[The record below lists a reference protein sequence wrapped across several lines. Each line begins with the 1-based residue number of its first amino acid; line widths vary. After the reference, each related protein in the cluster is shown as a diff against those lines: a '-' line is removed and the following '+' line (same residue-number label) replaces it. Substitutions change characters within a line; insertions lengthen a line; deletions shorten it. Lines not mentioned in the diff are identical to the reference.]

1 MSEEQVEAKENV
13 AEELTEWSELDL
25 SPTSEQEKIEFEV
38 EDAEPEVES
47 KPEVEEASPEP
58 AAAEASKELPEL
70 EGIETKGAEKRIRQL
85 VKQKKEREARIE
97 QLEAERQQLLETV
110 TERDKNAV
118 DMHKLSYD
126 QSAKQLQQQAEL
138 AKQSYLTAYDSG
150 DKENMLKAQ
159 ELLNQTQVELNNIEQ
174 NKNQLSQYERTLEAR
189 ETQRQQQQLQAQ
201 QQQQQQQVD
210 TSEYDPMAVEWSQK
224 PENNWFGSDNIMTV
238 AALTID
244 AQLKEEGYNPAS
256 PDFYQEVDS
265 RMRQEFPHK
274 FNQQVVEQEV
284 PAQRATQQVVAGQSR
299 SPTNS
304 SSKKVKLTQED
315 VRMAQ
320 KWNIPLEKYAAEKA
334 RADRAAG
341 EYVPIGRQFSA

>member
-13 AEELTEWSELDL
+13 AEELTEWSEVDL
-25 SPTSEQEKIEFEV
+25 SPASEQEKIEFEV
-38 EDAEPEVES
+38 EGAEPEVES

-58 AAAEASKELPEL
+58 AAAVEASKELPEL

-85 VKQKKEREARIE
+85 VKQKKEREARIA

-118 DMHKLSYD
+118 DMHKVNYD

-150 DKENMLKAQ
+150 DKESMLKAQ

-174 NKNQLSQYERTLEAR
+174 NKNQLSQYEKTLEAR
-189 ETQRQQQQLQAQ
+189 EAQRQQQLQAQ
-201 QQQQQQQVD
+201 QQQEQQQAD
-210 TSEYDPMAVEWSQK
+210 TSDYDPMAVEWSQK
-224 PENNWFGSDNIMTV
+224 PENSWFGSDNIMTV

-341 EYVPIGRQFSA
+341 EYVPISR

>member
-13 AEELTEWSELDL
+13 AEELTEWSEVDL
-25 SPTSEQEKIEFEV
+25 SPASEQEKVEFEV
-38 EDAEPEVES
+38 EGAEPEVES
-47 KPEVEEASPEP
+47 KPEVEEASR
-58 AAAEASKELPEL
+58 
-70 EGIETKGAEKRIRQL
+70 AEKRIRQL
-85 VKQKKEREARIE
+85 VKQKKEREARIA

-110 TERDKNAV
+110 AERDKSTV
-118 DMHKLSYD
+118 DMHKVTYD

-150 DKENMLKAQ
+150 DKESMLKAQ

-174 NKNQLSQYERTLEAR
+174 HKNQLSQYERTIEAR
-189 ETQRQQQQLQAQ
+189 EAQRQQQLQLQAQ
-201 QQQQQQQVD
+201 QQQQQQQQAD
-210 TSEYDPMAVEWSQK
+210 TSDYDPMAVEWSRK
-224 PENNWFGSDNIMTV
+224 PENSWFGSDNIMTV

-244 AQLKEEGYNPAS
+244 AQLKEEGYNPSS

-341 EYVPIGRQFSA
+341 EYVPISR

>member
-13 AEELTEWSELDL
+13 AEELTEWSEVDL
-25 SPTSEQEKIEFEV
+25 SPTNEQEKIEFEV
-38 EDAEPEVES
+38 EGAEPEVES
-47 KPEVEEASPEP
+47 KPEVEEASSEP
-58 AAAEASKELPEL
+58 AAEAASAEASKDLPEL

-85 VKQKKEREARIE
+85 VKQKKEREARIA

-118 DMHKLSYD
+118 DMHKVSYD

-174 NKNQLSQYERTLEAR
+174 NKNQLSQYEKTLEAR
-189 ETQRQQQQLQAQ
+189 EAQRQQQLQAQ
-201 QQQQQQQVD
+201 QQQQAD
-210 TSEYDPMAVEWSQK
+210 TSDYDPMAVEWSQK
-224 PENNWFGSDNIMTV
+224 PENSWFGSDNIMTV

-274 FNQQVVEQEV
+274 FNQQVVAQEV

-341 EYVPIGRQFSA
+341 EYVPISG

>member
-13 AEELTEWSELDL
+13 AEELTEWSEVDL
-25 SPTSEQEKIEFEV
+25 SPTNEQEKIEFEV
-38 EDAEPEVES
+38 EGAEPEVES
-47 KPEVEEASPEP
+47 KPEVEEASSEP
-58 AAAEASKELPEL
+58 AAAEAASAEASKDLPEL

-85 VKQKKEREARIE
+85 VKQKKEREARIA

-118 DMHKLSYD
+118 DMHKVSYD

-174 NKNQLSQYERTLEAR
+174 NKNQLSQYEKTLEAR
-189 ETQRQQQQLQAQ
+189 EAQRQQQLQAQ
-201 QQQQQQQVD
+201 QQQQQAD
-210 TSEYDPMAVEWSQK
+210 TSDYDPMAVEWSQK
-224 PENNWFGSDNIMTV
+224 PENSWFGSDNIMTV

-274 FNQQVVEQEV
+274 FNQQVVAQEV

-341 EYVPIGRQFSA
+341 EYVPISG

>member
-13 AEELTEWSELDL
+13 AEELTEWSEVDL
-25 SPTSEQEKIEFEV
+25 SPTNEQEKIEFEV
-38 EDAEPEVES
+38 EGAEPEVES

-58 AAAEASKELPEL
+58 AAAAEASKELPEL

-85 VKQKKEREARIE
+85 VKQKKEREARIA

-118 DMHKLSYD
+118 DMHKVNYD

-189 ETQRQQQQLQAQ
+189 EAQRQQQLQAQ
-201 QQQQQQQVD
+201 QQQQQAD
-210 TSEYDPMAVEWSQK
+210 TSDYDSMAVEWSQR
-224 PENNWFGSDNIMTV
+224 PENSWFGSDNIMTV

-274 FNQQVVEQEV
+274 FNQQVVAQEV

-341 EYVPIGRQFSA
+341 EYVPISR

>member
-13 AEELTEWSELDL
+13 AEELTEWSEVDL

-58 AAAEASKELPEL
+58 AAVEAEASKELPEL

-85 VKQKKEREARIE
+85 VKQKKEREARIA

-118 DMHKLSYD
+118 DMHKVNYD

-189 ETQRQQQQLQAQ
+189 EAQRQQQQQLQAQ
-201 QQQQQQQVD
+201 QQQQQQAD
-210 TSEYDPMAVEWSQK
+210 TSDYDPMAVEWSQK

-341 EYVPIGRQFSA
+341 EYVPISG

>member
-13 AEELTEWSELDL
+13 AEELTEWSEVDL

-58 AAAEASKELPEL
+58 AAVEAEASKELPEL

-85 VKQKKEREARIE
+85 VKQKKEREARIA

-118 DMHKLSYD
+118 DMHKVNYD

-189 ETQRQQQQLQAQ
+189 EAQRQQQQQLQAQ
-201 QQQQQQQVD
+201 QQQQQQAD
-210 TSEYDPMAVEWSQK
+210 TSDYDPMAVEWSQK

-274 FNQQVVEQEV
+274 FNQQVIEQEV
-284 PAQRATQQVVAGQSR
+284 PTQRATQQVVAGQSR

-341 EYVPIGRQFSA
+341 EYVPISG

>member
-13 AEELTEWSELDL
+13 AEELTEWSEVDL
-25 SPTSEQEKIEFEV
+25 SPASEQEKIEFEV

-47 KPEVEEASPEP
+47 KPEVEEAPSAPTVEEP
-58 AAAEASKELPEL
+58 KEIPEL

-85 VKQKKEREARIE
+85 VKQKKERDDRIA

-118 DMHKLSYD
+118 DMHKVNYD

-189 ETQRQQQQLQAQ
+189 ETQRQQQLQTQ
-201 QQQQQQQVD
+201 QQQQAD
-210 TSEYDPMAVEWSQK
+210 TSDYDPMAVEWSQK
-224 PENNWFGSDNIMTV
+224 PENSWFGSDNIMTV

-274 FNQQVVEQEV
+274 FNQQVIEQEV
-284 PAQRATQQVVAGQSR
+284 PTQKATQQVVAGQSR

-341 EYVPIGRQFSA
+341 EYVPIGR

>member
-13 AEELTEWSELDL
+13 AEELTEWSEVDL

-38 EDAEPEVES
+38 EDAEPEMES
-47 KPEVEEASPEP
+47 KPEVEEASPEPP

-85 VKQKKEREARIE
+85 VKQKKEREARIA
-97 QLEAERQQLLETV
+97 QLEAERQQLLESV

-118 DMHKLSYD
+118 DMHKVSYD
-126 QSAKQLQQQAEL
+126 QSARQLQQQAEL

-189 ETQRQQQQLQAQ
+189 EAQRQQQQLQA
-201 QQQQQQQVD
+201 QQQQQVD

-341 EYVPIGRQFSA
+341 EYVPISG

>member
-13 AEELTEWSELDL
+13 AEELTEWSEVDL
-25 SPTSEQEKIEFEV
+25 SPTNEQEKIEFEV

-58 AAAEASKELPEL
+58 AAAAEASKELPEL

-85 VKQKKEREARIE
+85 VKQKKEREARIA

-118 DMHKLSYD
+118 DMHKVSYD

-189 ETQRQQQQLQAQ
+189 ETQRQQQQ
-201 QQQQQQQVD
+201 QQQVD

-256 PDFYQEVDS
+256 PDFYQEVDL

-341 EYVPIGRQFSA
+341 EYVPISG

>member
-47 KPEVEEASPEP
+47 KSEVEEASPEP

-85 VKQKKEREARIE
+85 VKQKKEREARIA
-97 QLEAERQQLLETV
+97 QLEAERQQLLESV

-118 DMHKLSYD
+118 DMHKVSYD

-189 ETQRQQQQLQAQ
+189 EVERQQQLQAQ
-201 QQQQQQQVD
+201 Q
-210 TSEYDPMAVEWSQK
+210 
-224 PENNWFGSDNIMTV
+224 
-238 AALTID
+238 
-244 AQLKEEGYNPAS
+244 
-256 PDFYQEVDS
+256 
-265 RMRQEFPHK
+265 
-274 FNQQVVEQEV
+274 
-284 PAQRATQQVVAGQSR
+284 
-299 SPTNS
+299 
-304 SSKKVKLTQED
+304 
-315 VRMAQ
+315 
-320 KWNIPLEKYAAEKA
+320 
-334 RADRAAG
+334 
-341 EYVPIGRQFSA
+341 

>member
-13 AEELTEWSELDL
+13 AEELTEWSEVDL
-25 SPTSEQEKIEFEV
+25 SPTNEQEKIEFEV

-58 AAAEASKELPEL
+58 ASVEAEASKELPEL

-85 VKQKKEREARIE
+85 VKQKKEREARIA

-118 DMHKLSYD
+118 DMHKVSYD

-341 EYVPIGRQFSA
+341 EYVPISR

>member
-13 AEELTEWSELDL
+13 AEELTEWSEVDL

-58 AAAEASKELPEL
+58 AAEASKELPEL

-85 VKQKKEREARIE
+85 VKQKKEREARIA

-118 DMHKLSYD
+118 DMHKVSYD

-189 ETQRQQQQLQAQ
+189 EAQRQQQQQLQQQAQ
-201 QQQQQQQVD
+201 QQQAD
-210 TSEYDPMAVEWSQK
+210 TSDYDPMAVEWSQK
-224 PENNWFGSDNIMTV
+224 PENSWFGSDNIMTV

-341 EYVPIGRQFSA
+341 EYVPISG

>member
-1 MSEEQVEAKENV
+1 MSEEQVEAKEYV
-13 AEELTEWSELDL
+13 AEELTEWSEVDL
-25 SPTSEQEKIEFEV
+25 SPTNEQEKIEFEV

-58 AAAEASKELPEL
+58 ASVEAEASKELPEL

-85 VKQKKEREARIE
+85 VKQKKEREARIA

-118 DMHKLSYD
+118 DMHKVSYD

-150 DKENMLKAQ
+150 DKESMLKAQ

-189 ETQRQQQQLQAQ
+189 EAQRQQQQLQAQ
-201 QQQQQQQVD
+201 QQQQQVD
-210 TSEYDPMAVEWSQK
+210 SSEYDPMAVEWSQK

-341 EYVPIGRQFSA
+341 EYVPISR

>member
-13 AEELTEWSELDL
+13 AEELTEWSEVDL
-25 SPTSEQEKIEFEV
+25 SPASEQEKIEFEV
-38 EDAEPEVES
+38 EGAEPEVES
-47 KPEVEEASPEP
+47 KPEVEEASPQP
-58 AAAEASKELPEL
+58 AAVEASKELPEL

-85 VKQKKEREARIE
+85 VKQKKEREARIA

-118 DMHKLSYD
+118 DMHKVNYD

-150 DKENMLKAQ
+150 DKESMLKAQ
-159 ELLNQTQVELNNIEQ
+159 ERLNQTQVELNNIEQ

-189 ETQRQQQQLQAQ
+189 EAQRQQQLQAQ
-201 QQQQQQQVD
+201 QQQQEQQQAD
-210 TSEYDPMAVEWSQK
+210 TSDYDPMAVEWSQK
-224 PENNWFGSDNIMTV
+224 PENSWFGSDNIMTV

-341 EYVPIGRQFSA
+341 EYVPISR

>member
-13 AEELTEWSELDL
+13 AEELTEWSEVDL
-25 SPTSEQEKIEFEV
+25 SPASEQEKIEFEV
-38 EDAEPEVES
+38 EGAEPEVES

-58 AAAEASKELPEL
+58 AAVEASKELPEL

-85 VKQKKEREARIE
+85 VKQKKEREARIA

-110 TERDKNAV
+110 AERDKSTV
-118 DMHKLSYD
+118 DMHKINYD

-189 ETQRQQQQLQAQ
+189 EAQRQQQLQAQ
-201 QQQQQQQVD
+201 QQQEQQQAD
-210 TSEYDPMAVEWSQK
+210 TSDYDPMAVEWSQK
-224 PENNWFGSDNIMTV
+224 PENSWFGSDNIMTV

-341 EYVPIGRQFSA
+341 EYVPISR

>member
-13 AEELTEWSELDL
+13 AEELTEWSEVDL
-25 SPTSEQEKIEFEV
+25 SPASEQEKIEFEV
-38 EDAEPEVES
+38 EGAEPEVES

-58 AAAEASKELPEL
+58 AAAAEASKELPEL

-85 VKQKKEREARIE
+85 VKQKKEREARIA

-118 DMHKLSYD
+118 DMHKVNYD

-174 NKNQLSQYERTLEAR
+174 NKNQLSQYEKTLEAR
-189 ETQRQQQQLQAQ
+189 EAQRQ
-201 QQQQQQQVD
+201 QQQQQQQAD
-210 TSEYDPMAVEWSQK
+210 TSDYDPMAVEWSQK
-224 PENNWFGSDNIMTV
+224 PENSWFGSDNIMTV

-274 FNQQVVEQEV
+274 FNQQVVAQEV

-341 EYVPIGRQFSA
+341 EYVPISG

>member
-13 AEELTEWSELDL
+13 AEELTEWSEVDL
-25 SPTSEQEKIEFEV
+25 SPTNEQEKIEFEV

-47 KPEVEEASPEP
+47 KPEIEEASPAP
-58 AAAEASKELPEL
+58 AATAEASKELPEL

-85 VKQKKEREARIE
+85 VKQKKEREARIA
-97 QLEAERQQLLETV
+97 QLEAERQQLLESV
-110 TERDKNAV
+110 TERDKSAV
-118 DMHKLSYD
+118 DMHKVSYD

-189 ETQRQQQQLQAQ
+189 ETQRQQQQQLQA
-201 QQQQQQQVD
+201 QQQQVD

-274 FNQQVVEQEV
+274 FNQQIVEQEV

-341 EYVPIGRQFSA
+341 EYVPISG